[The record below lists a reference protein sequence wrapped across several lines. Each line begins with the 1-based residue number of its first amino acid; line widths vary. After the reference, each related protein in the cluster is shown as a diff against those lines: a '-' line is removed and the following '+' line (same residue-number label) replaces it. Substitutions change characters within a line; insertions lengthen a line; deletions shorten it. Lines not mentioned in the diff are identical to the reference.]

1 VAEPSPA
8 FLAQLQALREAFC
21 RDIPARIAEIVSA
34 WKDPQAPDEAKLNQ
48 LQQLSH
54 RLAGAAGT
62 FGLHP
67 LGEAARELELTAKAA
82 SAEGGSMA
90 VALHA
95 VLQDQLQKL
104 QQAAESALLPAIPA
118 PPPTRITAPESPLPA
133 VPEVFL
139 LYRGPALPEWASQ
152 LATFGFAQRTF
163 TDCTDFLNALREGTP
178 PVAIVD
184 DEALPGFPSTSDPLG
199 EFQATRSKPFP
210 LIMLSNWPDLTSRIQ
225 AVRAGCRAYLPK
237 PPDLLSLVEA
247 IEAHSLEAHANPL
260 RVLVVEDD
268 PLQSKHHAKVLKA
281 AGMDVTEV
289 NDPLKVM
296 EPLVAGRPDL
306 ILIDVHMPGCTGVE
320 LATAIRQQEAFVGIP
335 IVFLSQERLRSLQ
348 LEAMRH
354 GGDDFLTKP
363 VDPEHL
369 VSIVST
375 RGQRGR
381 VLRGHMV
388 RDSLTGLLNHSSIL
402 DRLGSE
408 AARARRGDECLSFAM
423 LDLDHF
429 KSVNDRFGHA
439 AGDRVLRSLAR
450 MLQQRLR
457 KTDLIGRYGGEE
469 FAIILPGAAAPMA
482 TSILDEIREGFSAL
496 EFVFGE
502 KHVRLTFSAGVAEFP
517 RCPEPERLA
526 EMADEALYRAK
537 REGRNRVLSA

>member
-1 VAEPSPA
+1 
-8 FLAQLQALREAFC
+8 
-21 RDIPARIAEIVSA
+21 
-34 WKDPQAPDEAKLNQ
+34 
-48 LQQLSH
+48 
-54 RLAGAAGT
+54 
-62 FGLHP
+62 
-67 LGEAARELELTAKAA
+67 
-82 SAEGGSMA
+82 
-90 VALHA
+90 
-95 VLQDQLQKL
+95 
-104 QQAAESALLPAIPA
+104 
-118 PPPTRITAPESPLPA
+118 

-139 LYRGPALPEWASQ
+139 LYPGPTVPEWASQ
-152 LATFGFAQRTF
+152 LATFGFAQCTF
-163 TDCTDFLNALREGTP
+163 GDCEAFIHALKAGTP

-184 DEALPGFPSTSDPLG
+184 DAALPGFPSTSSPL
-199 EFQATRSKPFP
+199 EDFQTARSRPVP
-210 LIMLSNWPDLTSRIQ
+210 LIMLSNWPDLTSRIH
-225 AVRAGCRAYLPK
+225 AVRLGCRAYLPK

-247 IEAHSLEAHANPL
+247 IEAHSLEVHPIPL

-268 PLQSKHHAKVLKA
+268 PLQSKHHATVLKA
-281 AGMDVTEV
+281 AGMEVTEV
-289 NDPLKVM
+289 NDPLRVM
-296 EPLVAGRPDL
+296 EPLVDGRPDL
-306 ILIDVHMPGCTGVE
+306 ILMDVYMPGCTGVE

-369 VSIVST
+369 VSIVAT

-402 DRLGSE
+402 DRLESE
-408 AARARRGDECLSFAM
+408 AARAWRGDEALSFAM

-429 KSVNDRFGHA
+429 KGVNDSFGHA

-469 FAIILPGAAAPMA
+469 FAIILPGATVA
-482 TSILDEIREGFSAL
+482 TAISILDEIRAGFSAL

-502 KHVRLTFSAGVAEFP
+502 QHVRLTFSAGVADFP
-517 RCPEPERLA
+517 RCGAPERLA
-526 EMADEALYRAK
+526 ELADEALYRAK